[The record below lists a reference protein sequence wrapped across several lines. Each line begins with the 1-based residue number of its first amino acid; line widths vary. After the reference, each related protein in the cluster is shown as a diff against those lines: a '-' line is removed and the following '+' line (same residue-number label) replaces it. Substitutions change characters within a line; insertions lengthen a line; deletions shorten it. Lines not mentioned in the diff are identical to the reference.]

1 MLTNKQRGQGNTGL
15 IFVLVAVA
23 IVFII
28 AAIALNH
35 NGDKHS
41 HSRRHGK
48 HTVVK
53 GEFLTP
59 TQDGRGRYAYQNDGG
74 DWYIYY
80 WMMTDNSRYS
90 YSTPP
95 PLTGYVLPSGGQWA
109 KVTEPDEDEVVEQ
122 ENEEIAE
129 TDTDVP
135 ETESAWQTENQTDIE
150 NQSVEPENTVE
161 PSSEPSTPSDSS
173 PSDSGGDSGGDGG
186 GDGGGSSD

>member
-1 MLTNKQRGQGNTGL
+1 MYTKQRGEASPLVIT
-15 IFVLVAVA
+15 LVAVA
-23 IVFII
+23 IVLII
-28 AAIALNH
+28 MAISLKHCGDNNH
-35 NGDKHS
+35 S
-41 HSRRHGK
+41 SRRHGK

-59 TQDGRGRYAYQNDGG
+59 TSDGRGRYAYQNDGG

-95 PLTGYVLPSGGQWA
+95 PLTGYALPSGGQWT
-109 KVTEPDEDEVVEQ
+109 KVTDEPDEDEVIEQ
-122 ENEEIAE
+122 ENEAIAE
-129 TDTDVP
+129 TDSNVP
-135 ETESAWQTENQTDIE
+135 ETESAWQIENQTDIE
-150 NQSVEPENTVE
+150 NQSVEPENTTE
-161 PSSEPSTPSDSS
+161 PSAEPSTPSDSS